1 MAADLVRRNL
11 WQMALALILMFDF
24 YLRPGE
30 LYDIRVGHLSP
41 PVAAGG
47 LATRHWALTVRPYE
61 GGRPAKTGAFDDTVV
76 LDHPSRLF
84 LGTILEGLTSGR
96 GREQLLLPAASPRDF
111 PREFQKSAKHLGLN
125 LVPYQARHG
134 GASEDKA
141 AGIRSLMEIKK
152 RGRWQAEASVRRYEK
167 HGKLAARLGR
177 LSPALRAHLQLCAA
191 QIEGILMLTIRPPV
205 FTA

>member
-1 MAADLVRRNL
+1 MAR
-11 WQMALALILMFDF
+11 ALLLMFDL

-30 LYDIRVGHLSP
+30 LYDIRVGNLAP

-47 LATRHWALTVRPYE
+47 PSTRHWALTVRLFE
-61 GGRPAKTGAFDDTVV
+61 GGRLARSGAFDDTVV

-141 AGIRSLMEIKK
+141 AGTRSLMEIKK

-167 HGKLAARLGR
+167 HGKLAARLSR
-177 LSPALRAHLQLCAA
+177 LTAGQREHLQLCAA
-191 QIEGILMLTIRPPV
+191 QISGILMLTVSPPV